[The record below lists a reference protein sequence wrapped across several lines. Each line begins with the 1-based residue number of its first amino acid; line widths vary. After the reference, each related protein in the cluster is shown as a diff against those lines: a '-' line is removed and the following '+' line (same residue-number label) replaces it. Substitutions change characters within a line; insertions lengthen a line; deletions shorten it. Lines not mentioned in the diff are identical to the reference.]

1 MELTTI
7 SSVFLSLLG
16 IPLLYLLWSKAAKSP
31 SGAPAAPPPPPG
43 PTPFPV
49 IGNIPDLLRG
59 GELHRALAG
68 LAASYGPVMSLRLGM
83 ATTVVLS
90 SPDAAH
96 EALHKKDGAISSRWV
111 PDNANVLGHQD
122 ISMAWLPSSSPLWK
136 HMRTL
141 ASTLLFTSRRL
152 GASRGIRERKAREL
166 VDHLGA
172 CSGRPV
178 RVGLAVFG
186 SVLNFM
192 SNVFFSEDV
201 VELGSETGQVFQEL
215 IADSV
220 AETAKPNI
228 SDFFP
233 FLSAL
238 DLSRRRRAA
247 AKNLKKFYD
256 FFDDVI
262 DRRLNSGEKPGD
274 LLDSLL
280 ELHAKSQLERP
291 LIRALMT
298 DLFIAGSHTT
308 TTTVEWAMAELL
320 RNPSKM
326 AKARAEL
333 EEAFGHGAVEEGEL
347 ARLPYLHAVIKETL
361 RLHPPAPLLLPH
373 RVSSDSEPAGGVTLG
388 GYSVPSGAR
397 VLINAWAIGRD
408 PAAWSPEPEA
418 FSPERFL
425 DREADYWGRT
435 LEFIPF
441 GSGRRACPGIP
452 LAVAVVPMVVAAMVH
467 SLEWRL
473 PEGMAP
479 GDVDVSDR
487 FGAVLELATPLW
499 AVPVKV

>member
-1 MELTTI
+1 MELTTL
-7 SSVFLSLLG
+7 SPVFVFLSLLG
-16 IPLLYLLWSKAAKSP
+16 IPLLYLLWRKTAKSP

-43 PTPFPV
+43 PTPYPL

-68 LAASYGPVMSLRLGM
+68 LAASYGPVMLLRLGM

-111 PDNANVLGHQD
+111 PDNANVLGHQE

-136 HMRTL
+136 HIRTL

-166 VDHLGA
+166 VEHLGA
-172 CSGRPV
+172 RSGRRPV

-186 SVLNFM
+186 SVLNFI

-201 VELGSETGQVFQEL
+201 VEVGSEKEQEFQEL

-233 FLSAL
+233 FLAAL
-238 DLSRRRRAA
+238 DLSRRRRSAA
-247 AKNLKKFYD
+247 RNLKRFYS

-262 DRRLNSGEKPGD
+262 DRRLNSGDKPGD

-280 ELHAKSQLERP
+280 DLHAKSQLERP

-326 AKARAEL
+326 AKLRAEL
-333 EEAFGHGAVEEGEL
+333 NEAFGKGGAVEEDKL
-347 ARLPYLHAVIKETL
+347 ASLPYLQAVIKETM
-361 RLHPPAPLLLPH
+361 RLHAPAPLLLPH
-373 RVSSDSEPAGGVTLG
+373 QVSEPGVTLG
-388 GYSVPSGAR
+388 GFSIPNGAR

-452 LAVAVVPMVVAAMVH
+452 LAVTVVPLVLAAMVH

-479 GDVDVSDR
+479 GDVDVTDR

-499 AVPVKV
+499 AVPVRD

>member
-7 SSVFLSLLG
+7 SPVFLISLLG
-16 IPLLYLLWSKAAKSP
+16 VPLLYLLWSKASKSP

-59 GELHRALAG
+59 GELHRALTG
-68 LAASYGPVMSLRLGM
+68 LAASYGPVMSLRFGM
-83 ATTVVLS
+83 ASTVVLS
-90 SPDAAH
+90 SPDVAH

-122 ISMAWLPSSSPLWK
+122 VSMAWLPSSSPLWK

-152 GASRGIRERKAREL
+152 SASRGIRERKAREL
-166 VDHLGA
+166 VDYLGA
-172 CSGRPV
+172 RSGRPV

-201 VELGSETGQVFQEL
+201 VELGSETGQEFQQL

-262 DRRLNSGEKPGD
+262 DRRLSSGEKPGD

-298 DLFIAGSHTT
+298 VSHI
-308 TTTVEWAMAELL
+308 L
-320 RNPSKM
+320 
-326 AKARAEL
+326 
-333 EEAFGHGAVEEGEL
+333 
-347 ARLPYLHAVIKETL
+347 
-361 RLHPPAPLLLPH
+361 
-373 RVSSDSEPAGGVTLG
+373 
-388 GYSVPSGAR
+388 
-397 VLINAWAIGRD
+397 
-408 PAAWSPEPEA
+408 
-418 FSPERFL
+418 
-425 DREADYWGRT
+425 
-435 LEFIPF
+435 
-441 GSGRRACPGIP
+441 
-452 LAVAVVPMVVAAMVH
+452 
-467 SLEWRL
+467 
-473 PEGMAP
+473 
-479 GDVDVSDR
+479 
-487 FGAVLELATPLW
+487 
-499 AVPVKV
+499 

>member
-1 MELTTI
+1 MELTTL
-7 SSVFLSLLG
+7 SQLLLVSLLAV
-16 IPLLYLLWSKAAKSP
+16 PLLYLLWSKAARRRP
-31 SGAPAAPPPPPG
+31 SGAAAPPPPPG

-49 IGNIPDLLRG
+49 IGNIPDLLRHG

-68 LAASYGPVMSLRLGM
+68 FAASYGPVMSLRLGM

-96 EALHKKDGAISSRWV
+96 EALHKRDGAISSRWV

-172 CSGRPV
+172 RSGRPV

-201 VELGSETGQVFQEL
+201 VELGSETGQAFQQL

-247 AKNLKKFYD
+247 ARNLKRFYD

-262 DRRLNSGEKPGD
+262 DRRLNSGGEKPGD

-308 TTTVEWAMAELL
+308 TTTLEWAMAELL
-320 RNPSKM
+320 RNPGKM
-326 AKARAEL
+326 ARARAEL
-333 EEAFGHGAVEEGEL
+333 REAFGQGAVEEGEL
-347 ARLPYLHAVIKETL
+347 AGLPYLQAVIKETL

-373 RVSSDSEPAGGVTLG
+373 RVSEPGVTLG
-388 GYSVPSGAR
+388 GFSVPEGTR

-408 PAAWSPEPEA
+408 PAAWPSPEPEA
-418 FSPERFL
+418 FAPERFL
-425 DREADYWGRT
+425 DREADFWGRT

-452 LAVAVVPMVVAAMVH
+452 LAVAVVPMVLAAMLH

-479 GDVDVSDR
+479 GDVDVGDR
-487 FGAVLELATPLW
+487 FGAALELATPLW
-499 AVPVKV
+499 AVPVQL